1 MLLINKLIQKLRSI
15 HNARELSR
23 IPSVSLE
30 EELGLLED
38 DFGFTM
44 SSSYDTDMES
54 FKKEESKTT
63 QICYI
68 SINKQEA
75 IDAINNQAIP
85 MNTKAYEYIENIKPK
100 QDEVILAVEIDTT
113 NMLDLTNNKEFNGII
128 KNNISSYKD
137 IVYYAHKNN
146 KVLIRMVRS
155 NERQIYNQYNII
167 LIILNNSVVHK
178 VYNI

>member
-15 HNARELSR
+15 HNAKELSR
-23 IPSVSLE
+23 IPIVSLE

-54 FKKEESKTT
+54 FKEESKTT

-68 SINKQEA
+68 PINKQEA
-75 IDAINNQAIP
+75 IDAVNKQAIP

-113 NMLDLTNNKEFNGII
+113 NMLDLTNNKEFSCII

-137 IVYYAHKNN
+137 IVSYAHKNN
-146 KVLIRMVRS
+146 KALIRMIRS
-155 NERQIYNQYNII
+155 NEKQIYNQYNII

-178 VYNI
+178 VYKV

>member
-1 MLLINKLIQKLRSI
+1 MQDIFNELFTDEVIDDNIKLEY
-15 HNARELSR
+15 NTWEE
-23 IPSVSLE
+23 IPVSSLH
-30 EELGLLED
+30 
-38 DFGFTM
+38 FN
-44 SSSYDTDMES
+44 
-54 FKKEESKTT
+54 SKTT

-113 NMLDLTNNKEFNGII
+113 NMLDLTNNKEFDGII
-128 KNNISSYKD
+128 KNNIYCYKD

-146 KVLIRMVRS
+146 KALIRMVRS

-178 VYNI
+178 VCKI

>member
-1 MLLINKLIQKLRSI
+1 MLLINKFIQKLRSI
-15 HNARELSR
+15 HTAKRLNK
-23 IPSVSLE
+23 IPSYDMLE
-30 EELGLLED
+30 ELERD
-38 DFGFTM
+38 NDEYNFMF
-44 SSSYDTDMES
+44 SSDNTDMES

-68 SINKQEA
+68 SINKQEV

-85 MNTKAYEYIENIKPK
+85 INTKAYEYIENIKPK

-113 NMLDLTNNKEFNGII
+113 NMLDLTNNKEFDGII

-137 IVYYAHKNN
+137 IVSYAHKNN
-146 KVLIRMVRS
+146 KALIRMVRS

-178 VYNI
+178 VCKI